1 MTPLQVVVVLF
12 ALFAF
17 SRTLL
22 RLRDS
27 KISMK
32 EFLLWNIVWVSIAV
46 IVFQPWVTDMV
57 SQKFGISR
65 GIDFVVYIT
74 VLVILYLIFRL
85 FVQLES
91 MEQEMTKIA
100 SAIALQNPKKKS

>member
-1 MTPLQVVVVLF
+1 MTPLQIVVALF

-17 SRTLL
+17 SRALL
-22 RLRDS
+22 RMRDG
-27 KISMK
+27 KISIK
-32 EFLLWNIVWVSIAV
+32 EFLLWTAAWTGIVI

-65 GIDFVVYIT
+65 GIDFVVYMTI
-74 VLVILYLIFRL
+74 VVILYLIFRL

-91 MEQEMTKIA
+91 MEQELTKIA
-100 SAIALQNPKKKS
+100 STIAQQHPKKK